1 MIRLCQTRCSA
12 VHVVPIDNGSGQRLC
27 RGAVAHVV
35 PARPLEGPTTLAPS
49 LACILFMLTTRLSA
63 ALQIS
68 TNQVDSSMDWPCK
81 VWVFL
86 QWYNISAAGLQQQA
100 CRAKSHKLSQAS
112 TAQVIFAKVIFQ
124 LSVFCEDGTLNYEG
138 CPSMCGSDMPTTALL
153 GLASHSQTD

>member
-1 MIRLCQTRCSA
+1 
-12 VHVVPIDNGSGQRLC
+12 
-27 RGAVAHVV
+27 
-35 PARPLEGPTTLAPS
+35 
-49 LACILFMLTTRLSA
+49 
-63 ALQIS
+63 
-68 TNQVDSSMDWPCK
+68 MDWPCE

-100 CRAKSHKLSQAS
+100 CRHGCFLMAISHKLSRAS

-153 GLASHSQTD
+153 GLASHSQADASCNRKAWEEAKEVELASNDLTWQKTTHATADCNDPHSIRKKGAQVLHHSWHPL